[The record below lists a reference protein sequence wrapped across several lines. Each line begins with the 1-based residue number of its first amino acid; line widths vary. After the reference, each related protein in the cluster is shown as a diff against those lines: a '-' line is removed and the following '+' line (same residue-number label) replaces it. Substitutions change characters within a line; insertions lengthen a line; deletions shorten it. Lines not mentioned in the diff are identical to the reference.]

1 MRESRSSL
9 RPPKEVVRLHLLGGF
24 EVVCD
29 GLPVQLPIGPQRL
42 IAFVALRPRPVRRE
56 YAAGMLWLD
65 SSDERAAANLRSTL
79 WRVQKHV
86 PGLLTTADGRLQLG
100 ADVEIDLR
108 VAEAVAQRIF
118 DGSQGDEPP
127 DTVDL
132 LRADLLPDWYE
143 EWVQLE
149 RERFRQ
155 LRLSALE
162 TLCDR
167 HASAGRLGEALEL
180 GLLSVAT
187 EPLRESAHRA
197 LIRVHIAAGNA
208 VEAIRQYG
216 ICRRLLRDQL
226 GIEPTDQL
234 RALID
239 ALGPS

>member
-1 MRESRSSL
+1 VRETRSSL
-9 RPPKEVVRLHLLGGF
+9 RPDEVVRLHLLGGF

-29 GLPVQLPIGPQRL
+29 SRSVQLPIGPQRL

-65 SSDERAAANLRSTL
+65 SSDARAAANLRSTL

-86 PGLLTTADGRLQLG
+86 PGLLVTTDGRLQLG
-100 ADVEIDLR
+100 PDVEVDLR
-108 VAEAVAQRIF
+108 IAEDVAQRVL
-118 DGSQGDEPP
+118 DGSQSGDRIA
-127 DTVDL
+127 TVDL

-143 EWVQLE
+143 DWAQSE
-149 RERFRQ
+149 RDRFRQ

-167 HASAGRLGEALEL
+167 HASAGRIGEALEL

-216 ICRRLLRDQL
+216 VCRRLLRDQL
-226 GIEPTDQL
+226 GVEPTEQL

-239 ALGPS
+239 ALGSG

>member
-1 MRESRSSL
+1 MRETRSSL
-9 RPPKEVVRLHLLGGF
+9 RPNEVVRLHLLGGF

-29 GLPVQLPIGPQRL
+29 GRPVPLPIGSQRL

-56 YAAGMLWLD
+56 YAAGMLWLE
-65 SSDERAAANLRSTL
+65 SSDARAAASLRSTL
-79 WRVQKHV
+79 WRVQKQL
-86 PGLLTTADGRLQLG
+86 PGLLTTTDGRLQLG
-100 ADVEIDLR
+100 AEVEIDLR
-108 VAEAVAQRIF
+108 IAEETAQRVL
-118 DGSQGDEPP
+118 DGSQGGDRLE
-127 DTVDL
+127 TVDL
-132 LRADLLPDWYE
+132 LRADVLPDWYE
-143 EWVQLE
+143 DWAQSE
-149 RERFRQ
+149 RDRFRQ

-216 ICRRLLRDQL
+216 VCRRLLRDQL
-226 GIEPTDQL
+226 GVEPTEQL

-239 ALGPS
+239 ALGSA